1 MAATIR
7 TAFLLLARADGLHAL
22 LDVVPV
28 CELCVALLPGATM
41 QLPTKRLSKVEREEL
56 SKEKEHTVIAET
68 PHSVARRGMS
78 LCAVLRPSL
87 TPVRSLTVTGM
98 SPKDLF
104 IPTTILPS
112 RPAAS
117 STDTPRVP
125 HTTSIH
131 LRARGKV
138 ERIRTRRPTTG
149 LVHEVDGAS
158 AVDVDEVEVSRTLA
172 ADDFGGGDKELRL
185 AAGDLHAEDTLGG
198 VPADEGPFFLRALEE
213 GHRQTH

>member
-1 MAATIR
+1 MLGTIR

-28 CELCVALLPGATM
+28 CQLSIALLPGATM
-41 QLPTKRLSKVEREEL
+41 KLRTKRFSKVERGE
-56 SKEKEHTVIAET
+56 SRDKKEHTVIAEA

-112 RPAAS
+112 LPAAS
-117 STDTPRVP
+117 STSTPRVP
-125 HTTSIH
+125 HLTSVP
-131 LRARGKV
+131 LGARG
-138 ERIRTRRPTTG
+138 E
-149 LVHEVDGAS
+149 
-158 AVDVDEVEVSRTLA
+158 
-172 ADDFGGGDKELRL
+172 
-185 AAGDLHAEDTLGG
+185 
-198 VPADEGPFFLRALEE
+198 
-213 GHRQTH
+213 